1 MGLFRAQA
9 QAKHIERRSSVR
21 YRVDCPAQLRM
32 PMGDRQGWLYDIS
45 QDGARFT
52 TNNPPPTGTSG
63 LLEWETHEAFGKII
77 WSNEDGCGIEFE
89 RPISRNQLEQFASTQ
104 SEPSGPVA
112 KFGNIPVA
120 PKGRRGLVSRD

>member
-1 MGLFRAQA
+1 MGLFRGQAAAQYA
-9 QAKHIERRSSVR
+9 ERRSIPR

-32 PMGDRQGWLYDIS
+32 PSGARQGWIYDIS

-52 TNNPPPTGTSG
+52 TANPPPTGTSG
-63 LLEWETHEAFGKII
+63 LLEWGIHEAFGKII

-89 RPISRNQLEQFASTQ
+89 RPISRVLIEATVAENAT
-104 SEPSGPVA
+104 PTGPAA

-120 PKGRRGLVSRD
+120 PKGRRRLVSGD